1 MATVIN
7 NVLASNS
14 QLTIDQRGK
23 LQMVSLAL
31 SLFGEQILPKLIAKD
46 EKLGSLFISMG
57 AVLEGFSKVLT
68 EIDSI
73 K

>member
-1 MATVIN
+1 MAVVIN

-46 EKLGSLFISMG
+46 EKLGSLFTSMG